1 MAEKETEFLPYKV
14 IYKPGTGFYEEKK
27 SRFIAYVSPAS
38 SEEEAVSFIDSIKK
52 KHYDA
57 RHNCPAFIIGTS
69 DDVVKEIARLE
80 TRKCNLEF

>member
-57 RHNCPAFIIGTS
+57 RHNCPAFIIGTNSQLTRCS
-69 DDVVKEIARLE
+69 DDGEPS
-80 TRKCNLEF
+80 